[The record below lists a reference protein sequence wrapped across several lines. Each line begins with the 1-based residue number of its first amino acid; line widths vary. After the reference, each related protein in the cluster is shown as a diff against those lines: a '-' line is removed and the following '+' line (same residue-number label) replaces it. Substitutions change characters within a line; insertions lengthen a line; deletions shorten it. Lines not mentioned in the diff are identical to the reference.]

1 MNTEQIEVRT
11 WSVVVLTLNFILFGS
26 VAAILYAVMFVEHDL
41 ERISPIDQQF
51 LAILKDIMLLCIG
64 AVGGLV
70 GRKGAYA
77 AANFV
82 AKEKDDAPLGP
93 LLEVGGKILDRV
105 LPDPAAAEAAKREL
119 AKLEQDGELAKMAQQ
134 TKLFELN
141 VENTKSAREMQVA
154 TRSRIPAVLSIVTV
168 AGFFGL
174 LVGSALGYMTLT
186 GSDVMMLLLG
196 VLARETASVYNFWL
210 GSSNSSQQKD
220 LMKK

>member
-1 MNTEQIEVRT
+1 
-11 WSVVVLTLNFILFGS
+11 
-26 VAAILYAVMFVEHDL
+26 
-41 ERISPIDQQF
+41 
-51 LAILKDIMLLCIG
+51 ML
-64 AVGGLV
+64 
-70 GRKGAYA
+70 
-77 AANFV
+77 
-82 AKEKDDAPLGP
+82 PLGP
-93 LLEVGGKILDRV
+93 LLDIGGKILDRV
-105 LPDPAAAEAAKREL
+105 LPDPEAAAKAKQEL
-119 AKLEQDGELAKMAQQ
+119 AQLEQNGDLARMANE

-154 TRSRIPAVLSIVTV
+154 TRSKIPAVLSIVTV

-220 LMKK
+220 LLKK

>member
-1 MNTEQIEVRT
+1 MLR
-11 WSVVVLTLNFILFGS
+11 LTLL
-26 VAAILYAVMFVEHDL
+26 
-41 ERISPIDQQF
+41 Q
-51 LAILKDIMLLCIG
+51 
-64 AVGGLV
+64 
-70 GRKGAYA
+70 RK
-77 AANFV
+77 
-82 AKEKDDAPLGP
+82 KMIPLGP
-93 LLEVGGKILDRV
+93 LLDIGGKILDRV

>member
-1 MNTEQIEVRT
+1 M
-11 WSVVVLTLNFILFGS
+11 
-26 VAAILYAVMFVEHDL
+26 
-41 ERISPIDQQF
+41 
-51 LAILKDIMLLCIG
+51 ML
-64 AVGGLV
+64 
-70 GRKGAYA
+70 
-77 AANFV
+77 
-82 AKEKDDAPLGP
+82 PLGP

-105 LPDPAAAEAAKREL
+105 LPDPEAAAKAKQEL
-119 AKLEQDGELAKMAQQ
+119 AALEQNGDLARMANE

-141 VENTKSAREMQVA
+141 VKNTDSARQMQVA
-154 TRSRIPAVLSIVTV
+154 TRSKIPALLSIVTV

-220 LMKK
+220 MLKK